1 MNWRGYPRYSQN
13 IERAFVWGV
22 LVTGVYGVYQYIVAP
37 EWDGLWLVETKLYTS
52 MGNPEPLGMRVWS
65 IMNSPL
71 HFATVSIAGLML
83 LFTNQGFLRL
93 PASVFGYLAFM
104 LTTVCTAWGGGFVAF
119 ITFTTSLKPRL
130 QMRLI
135 ITILV
140 MAACTVPLATID
152 PFSPVIQSRFSTF
165 SNIGEHQS
173 LNDRKALYKLLF
185 DPALNE
191 FIGKGIGG
199 TGFIDCGI
207 LELLFS
213 FGWLGIIPY
222 MSGIFMLLFSLF
234 QSREVRNDP
243 FASCTRAISFS
254 FISMLPGSGMT
265 SGLFCR
271 VLGGFIGIG
280 MAAIKY
286 HKHQ

>member
-1 MNWRGYPRYSQN
+1 MNWRDYPRYSQN

-37 EWDGLWLVETKLYTS
+37 EWDRLWLVETKLYTS

-93 PASVFGYLAFM
+93 SASVFGYLAFM

-135 ITILV
+135 PHSADIQAEVKEDRFGNNKLPND
-140 MAACTVPLATID
+140 CTAIVW
-152 PFSPVIQSRFSTF
+152 
-165 SNIGEHQS
+165 
-173 LNDRKALYKLLF
+173 
-185 DPALNE
+185 E
-191 FIGKGIGG
+191 FI
-199 TGFIDCGI
+199 
-207 LELLFS
+207 
-213 FGWLGIIPY
+213 
-222 MSGIFMLLFSLF
+222 
-234 QSREVRNDP
+234 V
-243 FASCTRAISFS
+243 
-254 FISMLPGSGMT
+254 
-265 SGLFCR
+265 
-271 VLGGFIGIG
+271 V
-280 MAAIKY
+280 
-286 HKHQ
+286 